1 MAYRPPHQ
9 SFVGQIVDVIV
20 LLVMTVGALYIPLYL
35 GLAGAAKTPAPIP
48 NPTWEALGQ
57 NAAEQ
62 QQWAALGITDPAA
75 ANDIITA
82 RFDYDFSWGA
92 LVLMAILVVGYFVLV
107 VRLSDKEYREVI
119 DERFGPRRK
128 GE

>member
-1 MAYRPPHQ
+1 MAYQPPRQ
-9 SFVGQIVDVIV
+9 GFAAQIIDVAV
-20 LLVMTVGALYIPLYL
+20 LLVMTVGALYLPLYL
-35 GLAGAAKTPAPIP
+35 GLAGAAKSPQPIE

-62 QQWAALGITDPAA
+62 AQWQALGITDAAA

-82 RFDYDFSWGA
+82 RFDYSFSWAA
-92 LVLMAILVVGYFVLV
+92 LIIMTVLVIGYFVLV

-119 DERFGPRRK
+119 QERFGR
-128 GE
+128 E

>member
-1 MAYRPPHQ
+1 MAYKPPKQ
-9 SFVGQIVDVIV
+9 GLFGQVFDVLT
-20 LLVMTVGALYIPLYL
+20 LLVLTVGALYIPLYM
-35 GLAGAAKTPAPIP
+35 GLAGAAKVPNPVA
-48 NPTWEALGQ
+48 NPTWQNLGQ

-82 RFDYDFSWGA
+82 RFDYSFSWVA
-92 LVLMAILVVGYFVLV
+92 LIVMAVLVVGYFVLV

-119 DERFGPRRK
+119 EERFGEKR
-128 GE
+128 

>member
-1 MAYRPPHQ
+1 MAYKPPKQ
-9 SFVGQIVDVIV
+9 GIAGQIFDVV
-20 LLVMTVGALYIPLYL
+20 TLLVLTIGALYIPLYL
-35 GLAGAAKTPAPIP
+35 GLAGAAKTPNPVA

-82 RFDYDFSWGA
+82 RFDYSFSWVA
-92 LVLMAILVVGYFVLV
+92 LAIMAILVIGYFVMV
-107 VRLSDKEYREVI
+107 VRLSDREYREVI
-119 DERFGPRRK
+119 EERFSDKR
-128 GE
+128 